1 MKLVRRKTEGLYDI
15 RVKYIGDQPVQLIY
29 TPAPLFNPDN
39 VVELD
44 DYVESRMSGDPLPA
58 PPSNKKG
65 STAGIIS
72 ERGSARAKRAIADYI
87 RCNPDMNWF
96 ITLTFDP
103 DVLDRT
109 DYNVIISKMNT
120 WLGNRVRRHG
130 LKYLLIPEFHKD
142 GAVHFHGV
150 TNNKLDTVFSGLY
163 WRNNKVV
170 PSRPG
175 KKIYNIYDF
184 DYGFN
189 TVLKITGKNAVD
201 VVANYIG
208 KYITKDFRKVG
219 GRYYL
224 HGGDL
229 AEPSYEF
236 IRSSDVCS
244 FADVMSIP
252 VTAEYELYAGR
263 ALRICYGSDVL
274 TFLGLLSQ
282 KAGERSES

>member
-1 MKLVRRKTEGLYDI
+1 MKFVRRKTEGLYDI
-15 RVKYIGDQPVQLIY
+15 RVKYIGDQPVQLIF

-44 DYVESRMSGDPLPA
+44 DYVESRMSAVAVDVP
-58 PPSNKKG
+58 KKG
-65 STAGIIS
+65 HQQHKAVIS

-103 DVLDRT
+103 ATLDRM
-109 DYNVIISKMNT
+109 DYDVIISKMNT

-130 LKYLLIPEFHKD
+130 LKYLIIPEFHKD

-189 TVLKITGKNAVD
+189 TVLKITGKNSVD

-229 AEPSYEF
+229 AAPSYEF

-282 KAGERSES
+282 KGADNAES